1 MKKRMN
7 KIIFAL
13 VLLVSPIMGFGAA
26 YDDDKT
32 NFFVSGAGANE
43 ALGLVNQIICFV
55 KNTRAEE
62 FVNDGVYRA
71 TIYADDCVTTS
82 ADSSSASAAKPK
94 SSKASGGDKQG
105 ATAEQKTAST
115 AILRV
120 TRADESSPVLSKG
133 WLALVQKEDMGNGQT
148 MEMQIDVY
156 MDIVQSAGVSAEAP
170 QGEWT
175 MRYSLASGA
184 DMEMGPGFILPKGTP
199 LGIGYI
205 DAKGKALRFK
215 DNGFEGSGNVI
226 ANFAA
231 SGDIEGIYMEEMST
245 GIGVDISDG
254 DGDVGSGS
262 NVGNE
267 VSYVFGDLSCN
278 TLDGAKVKSTAG
290 EDLGFF
296 GSASAPDS
304 IMNPVG
310 RFGSDV
316 GADSVR
322 NSVSLYGSTV
332 GVESANNSVSAVP
345 PEIYQGSTFI
355 GHLTTNSTLIGI
367 SLDSVD
373 ALECSFS
380 AVLPNAANELVADG
394 GNSDGSDGGSDEEGG
409 DFDDDSGSLVFVQ
422 NSFVIDAANKVF
434 CKKLLKAEKM
444 DFSKL
449 NQETFAPSRSDYT
462 PVEGDGLAT
471 DETCY
476 STDVSKAYR
485 NVWRY
490 GVYDADGGRFD
501 LSNQAFPLK
510 AFIDKGTEN
519 EKEVFAYAGY
529 WGVHVDPESIGSVTD
544 TLEFEK
550 EDFAGEAG
558 SARPT
563 FTLKSKNVRLEKR
576 EKEYVSLNSL
586 SGMTIGVNMA
596 DDSYWKTELTAVNE
610 ALADN
615 TTYNEYEGSFDA
627 ATQTFTFTDGI
638 KFFPNYAK
646 ETLTTPI
653 TFTVS
658 DWLSNMK
665 KVVGAGEEWEFT
677 EYANMF
683 VYSHDTQQGYS
694 INEKAFNNPSDGTA
708 PTDDND
714 TSAGVASEVTS
725 VVKDF
730 AEIAGGLRCLRECP
744 TSTLLAQSYAD
755 ALTKAQAAN
764 GEGISEASPSP
775 FAAPGPY
782 VTQEKTVTIN
792 RCPEGV
798 DSDDCKEQRTYQK
811 GEWIDGFIAE
821 EITQYA
827 VVDGVITEN
836 GQPLSTGIADTVRS
850 LMADGT
856 IRDTRDLFQGA
867 KALVPD
873 GQQDLELDL
882 SWGLM
887 SGQMVLAS
895 DLAKLECTKNQD
907 TGKYEGETP
916 PEFTDDQATETRYC
930 LEKLWSNK
938 SLTTYNMVF
947 ELQPAFEIFDSGGN
961 PVAFDPPKMLYFQVP
976 DDETLYGKDAG
987 KNLRLEYGG
996 FGDLHGIPGNVI
1008 DINTGENLGQYF
1020 DGQWQEN
1027 YRYLS
1032 RFILPTGSEVQDKVT
1047 GLSYKVKAL
1056 NGEEYLSLAPGAKG
1070 TVIYTATSDD
1080 LIPDSLMID
1089 VGPNGGDNYI
1099 GIKPAKSEMIN
1110 GGEPAV
1116 VHGKVVFDPS
1126 AD

>member
-7 KIIFAL
+7 KIIFAA

-82 ADSSSASAAKPK
+82 ADSSSANAAKPK

-156 MDIVQSAGVSAEAP
+156 MDIVQTAGVSAEAP

-184 DMEMGPGFILPKGTP
+184 DTEMGPGFILPKGTP
-199 LGIGYI
+199 LGIGYV

-231 SGDIEGIYMEEMST
+231 SGDIEGIYMEEIWM
-245 GIGVDISDG
+245 GGDDIGGDIGVGISDG
-254 DGDVGSGS
+254 DGG
-262 NVGNE
+262 
-267 VSYVFGDLSCN
+267 
-278 TLDGAKVKSTAG
+278 
-290 EDLGFF
+290 
-296 GSASAPDS
+296 
-304 IMNPVG
+304 
-310 RFGSDV
+310 
-316 GADSVR
+316 
-322 NSVSLYGSTV
+322 
-332 GVESANNSVSAVP
+332 
-345 PEIYQGSTFI
+345 
-355 GHLTTNSTLIGI
+355 
-367 SLDSVD
+367 
-373 ALECSFS
+373 
-380 AVLPNAANELVADG
+380 
-394 GNSDGSDGGSDEEGG
+394 DGGSDEEGG
-409 DFDDDSGSLVFVQ
+409 DFGDDGISDGGDGGSDEEGGDFGDESGSIVFAQ

-449 NQETFAPSRSDYT
+449 DPETFAPSKSDYT

-563 FTLKSKNVRLEKR
+563 FTLKAKNVRLEKR

-596 DDSYWKTELTAVNE
+596 DDSYWKTELTAVNA

-638 KFFPNYAK
+638 KFFPNYGK

-730 AEIAGGLRCLRECP
+730 AEIAGGLRCLRDCP

-775 FAAPGPY
+775 FATPGPY
-782 VTQEKTVTIN
+782 VTEEKTVTIN

-1056 NGEEYLSLAPGAKG
+1056 NGEEYLSLAPDAKG
-1070 TVIYTATSDD
+1070 TVTYTASSDD

-1110 GGEPAV
+1110 DGEPAV
-1116 VHGKVVFDPS
+1116 VHGKVLFDPS
-1126 AD
+1126 AE

>member
-7 KIIFAL
+7 KIIFAA

-82 ADSSSASAAKPK
+82 ADSSSANAAKPK

-156 MDIVQSAGVSAEAP
+156 MDIVQTAGVSAEAP

-175 MRYSLASGA
+175 MRYSLESGA

-231 SGDIEGIYMEEMST
+231 SGDIEGIYMEEVWM
-245 GIGVDISDG
+245 GGEDIGGDIGVGISDG
-254 DGDVGSGS
+254 DGGDGGSDEEG
-262 NVGNE
+262 GD
-267 VSYVFGDLSCN
+267 FGD
-278 TLDGAKVKSTAG
+278 D
-290 EDLGFF
+290 
-296 GSASAPDS
+296 
-304 IMNPVG
+304 
-310 RFGSDV
+310 
-316 GADSVR
+316 
-322 NSVSLYGSTV
+322 
-332 GVESANNSVSAVP
+332 
-345 PEIYQGSTFI
+345 
-355 GHLTTNSTLIGI
+355 GI
-367 SLDSVD
+367 S
-373 ALECSFS
+373 
-380 AVLPNAANELVADG
+380 DG
-394 GNSDGSDGGSDEEGG
+394 GDGGSDEEGG
-409 DFDDDSGSLVFVQ
+409 DFDDDSGSVVFAQ

-449 NQETFAPSRSDYT
+449 DPETFAPSKSDYT

-563 FTLKSKNVRLEKR
+563 FTLKPKNVRLEKR

-596 DDSYWKTELTAVNE
+596 DDSYWKTELTAVNA

-638 KFFPNYAK
+638 KFFPNYGK

-730 AEIAGGLRCLRECP
+730 AEIAGGLRCLRDCP

-775 FAAPGPY
+775 FATPGPY
-782 VTQEKTVTIN
+782 VTEEKTVTIN

-1056 NGEEYLSLAPGAKG
+1056 NGEEYLSLAPDAKG
-1070 TVIYTATSDD
+1070 TVTYTASSDD

-1110 GGEPAV
+1110 DGEPAV
-1116 VHGKVVFDPS
+1116 VHGKVLFDPS
-1126 AD
+1126 AE

>member
-7 KIIFAL
+7 KIIFAA

-82 ADSSSASAAKPK
+82 ADSSSANAAKPK

-156 MDIVQSAGVSAEAP
+156 MDIVQTAGVSAEAP

-175 MRYSLASGA
+175 MRYSLESGA

-199 LGIGYI
+199 LGIGYV

-231 SGDIEGIYMEEMST
+231 SGDIEGIYMEEIWMGGDDIGGDIGD
-245 GIGVDISDG
+245 GIGDG
-254 DGDVGSGS
+254 DGG
-262 NVGNE
+262 
-267 VSYVFGDLSCN
+267 
-278 TLDGAKVKSTAG
+278 
-290 EDLGFF
+290 
-296 GSASAPDS
+296 
-304 IMNPVG
+304 
-310 RFGSDV
+310 
-316 GADSVR
+316 
-322 NSVSLYGSTV
+322 
-332 GVESANNSVSAVP
+332 
-345 PEIYQGSTFI
+345 
-355 GHLTTNSTLIGI
+355 
-367 SLDSVD
+367 
-373 ALECSFS
+373 
-380 AVLPNAANELVADG
+380 
-394 GNSDGSDGGSDEEGG
+394 DGGSDEEGG
-409 DFDDDSGSLVFVQ
+409 DFGDDGISDGGDGGSDEEGGDFGDESGSIVFAQ

-449 NQETFAPSRSDYT
+449 DPETFAPSKSDYT

-563 FTLKSKNVRLEKR
+563 FTLKAKNVRLEKR

-596 DDSYWKTELTAVNE
+596 DDSYWKAELTAVNA

-638 KFFPNYAK
+638 KFFPNYAR

-730 AEIAGGLRCLRECP
+730 AEIAGGLRCLRDCP

-775 FAAPGPY
+775 FATPGPY
-782 VTQEKTVTIN
+782 VTEEKTVTIN

-856 IRDTRDLFQGA
+856 IRDTRELFQGA

-947 ELQPAFEIFDSGGN
+947 ELQPAFEIFDTGGN

-1056 NGEEYLSLAPGAKG
+1056 NGEEYLSLAPDAKG
-1070 TVIYTATSDD
+1070 TVTYTASSDD

-1110 GGEPAV
+1110 DGEPAV
-1116 VHGKVVFDPS
+1116 VHGKVLFDPS
-1126 AD
+1126 AE

>member
-7 KIIFAL
+7 KIIFAA

-71 TIYADDCVTTS
+71 TIYADACVTTS

-156 MDIVQSAGVSAEAP
+156 MDIVQTAGVSAEAP

-175 MRYSLASGA
+175 MRYSLESGA

-231 SGDIEGIYMEEMST
+231 SGDIEGIYMEEVWM
-245 GIGVDISDG
+245 GGEDIGGDIGVGISDG
-254 DGDVGSGS
+254 DGGDGGSDEEG
-262 NVGNE
+262 GD
-267 VSYVFGDLSCN
+267 FGD
-278 TLDGAKVKSTAG
+278 D
-290 EDLGFF
+290 
-296 GSASAPDS
+296 
-304 IMNPVG
+304 
-310 RFGSDV
+310 
-316 GADSVR
+316 
-322 NSVSLYGSTV
+322 
-332 GVESANNSVSAVP
+332 
-345 PEIYQGSTFI
+345 
-355 GHLTTNSTLIGI
+355 GI
-367 SLDSVD
+367 S
-373 ALECSFS
+373 
-380 AVLPNAANELVADG
+380 DG
-394 GNSDGSDGGSDEEGG
+394 GDGGSDEEGG
-409 DFDDDSGSLVFVQ
+409 DFDDDSGSVVFAQ

-449 NQETFAPSRSDYT
+449 DPETFAPSKSDYT

-563 FTLKSKNVRLEKR
+563 FTLKAKNVRLEKR

-596 DDSYWKTELTAVNE
+596 DDSYWKTELTAVNA

-730 AEIAGGLRCLRECP
+730 AEIAGGLRCLRDCP

-775 FAAPGPY
+775 FATPGPY
-782 VTQEKTVTIN
+782 VTEEKTVTIN

-856 IRDTRDLFQGA
+856 IRDTRELFQGA

-1032 RFILPTGSEVQDKVT
+1032 RFILPTGSEVKDKVT

-1056 NGEEYLSLAPGAKG
+1056 NGEEYLSLAPDAKG
-1070 TVIYTATSDD
+1070 TVTYTASSDD

-1110 GGEPAV
+1110 DGEPAV
-1116 VHGKVVFDPS
+1116 VHGKVLFDPS
-1126 AD
+1126 AE